1 VLAQVVDQC
10 REGGKFFLF
19 VHEIYFDKFHEKL
32 QDLFHKGNGMG
43 FCAHPFGLERL
54 LQRRAKVGTIE

>member
-1 VLAQVVDQC
+1 
-10 REGGKFFLF
+10 LF